1 METVCGKQITACS
14 EGLTVDSRKFTA
26 CSEGITANSERI
38 TACSE
43 RLTVCSRTF
52 TVSSE
57 RLTARLK
64 ALESCLKQCI
74 LRRKIVALLFQ
85 ATDESDT
92 VIGFRNR

>member
-26 CSEGITANSERI
+26 CSEGITA
-38 TACSE
+38 CSE
-43 RLTVCSRTF
+43 RLTVYSDLF
-52 TVSSE
+52 TASSE